1 MYQSELRRVLL
12 LSLLLC
18 DEEEIVSVLGDPDES
33 TLSNTRRSL
42 KQRKRRRE
50 KNQEY
55 HQRGRVRV
63 PSSISN
69 NFSLHLFFSPLVNPL
84 FSVAFFPPRMPR
96 PHSCLRSSL
105 PPSLPLVLIL
115 PSSSAVIHPGQ
126 TTIPYKAG
134 GSPHLAS
141 YFHIRSAVT
150 DRVYTGS
157 SLECEAAFSFSCAT
171 NLSVLRGTNLGKPP
185 PSSSF
190 SASLPPLLPPVFSQ
204 LHLPLICRYPSISP
218 NHLNAERA

>member
-50 KNQEY
+50 KKQEY

-63 PSSISN
+63 PSSVSN
-69 NFSLHLFFSPLVNPL
+69 NFSPHLFFSPLVNPL

-185 PSSSF
+185 PSSS
-190 SASLPPLLPPVFSQ
+190 STQPLSLPSFPLSFHSSTSL
-204 LHLPLICRYPSISP
+204 
-218 NHLNAERA
+218 